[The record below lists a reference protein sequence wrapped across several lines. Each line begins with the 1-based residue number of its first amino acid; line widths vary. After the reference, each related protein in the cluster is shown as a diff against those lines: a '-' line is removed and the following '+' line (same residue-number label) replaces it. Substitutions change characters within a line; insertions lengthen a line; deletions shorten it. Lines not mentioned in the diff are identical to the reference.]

1 LRRDESRVQP
11 DRHARRWLGISWGDD
26 AHQKNP
32 DWRAYQRRSDENAA
46 EMIDAIVADPYERL
60 VPRGFGK
67 RAEIAE
73 AADKLRTG
81 KILAA
86 VS

>member
-1 LRRDESRVQP
+1 
-11 DRHARRWLGISWGDD
+11 
-26 AHQKNP
+26 
-32 DWRAYQRRSDENAA
+32 
-46 EMIDAIVADPYERL
+46 MIDAIVADPYERL

-67 RAEIAE
+67 RAEMAE